1 MGEAEKAGVEAET
14 TCGITFGTIFFISD
28 NGTTY
33 GGELDAELMAASSFE
48 GEFDKG
54 AVTVLAEHTV
64 VGDGVAGEGGCG
76 ANRNLEG
83 VGLVEIGFEGARWLR
98 QMALDDRFILFLKGI
113 PVSLKD
119 LFRVRCFCKNHQA

>member
-1 MGEAEKAGVEAET
+1 MEAET

-33 GGELDAELMAASSFE
+33 GGELDAELVAPTSFE

-54 AVTVLAEHTV
+54 AMTVLAEHTV
-64 VGDGVAGEGGCG
+64 VGDGVAGEGRSW
-76 ANRNLEG
+76 ANRNLKG

-98 QMALDDRFILFLKGI
+98 QMALDDRFILFFEGI
-113 PVSLKD
+113 PVFLKD
-119 LFRVRCFCKNHQA
+119 PFRLRGFSKNH

>member
-1 MGEAEKAGVEAET
+1 MEAET

-33 GGELDAELMAASSFE
+33 GGELDAELVAPTCFE
-48 GEFDKG
+48 SEFDKG
-54 AVTVLAEHTV
+54 AMTVLAEDAV
-64 VGDGVAGEGGCG
+64 VGDGVAGERGSW
-76 ANRNLEG
+76 ANRNLKG

-98 QMALDDRFILFLKGI
+98 QMAFDDRFILFFKGI

-119 LFRVRCFCKNHQA
+119 FFRVRRFCKNHQA

>member
-1 MGEAEKAGVEAET
+1 MGEAEKTGVEAET

-33 GGELDAELMAASSFE
+33 GGELDAELVAPTCFE

-54 AVTVLAEHTV
+54 AMTVLAEDAV
-64 VGDGVAGEGGCG
+64 VGDGVAGESGSW
-76 ANRNLEG
+76 ANRNLKG

-98 QMALDDRFILFLKGI
+98 QMAFDDRFILFFEGI
-113 PVSLKD
+113 PFFLKD
-119 LFRVRCFCKNHQA
+119 LFRLRGFSKNH

>member
-1 MGEAEKAGVEAET
+1 MGEAQEAGVQAEAF
-14 TCGITFGTIFFISD
+14 CGITFGTIFFISD

-54 AVTVLAEHTV
+54 AMTVLAEDAV
-64 VGDGVAGEGGCG
+64 VGDGVAGEGGSG

-98 QMALDDRFILFLKGI
+98 EMAFDDRFVLFFEGI
-113 PVSLKD
+113 PVFLQD
-119 LFRVRCFCKNHQA
+119 LFRLRGFSKNH

>member
-1 MGEAEKAGVEAET
+1 MEAET

-33 GGELDAELMAASSFE
+33 GGELDAELVAPTSFE

-54 AVTVLAEHTV
+54 AMTVLAEDTV
-64 VGDGVAGEGGCG
+64 VGDGVAGEGRSW
-76 ANRNLEG
+76 ANRNLKG

-98 QMALDDRFILFLKGI
+98 
-113 PVSLKD
+113 
-119 LFRVRCFCKNHQA
+119 